1 VEVVDGSVMNKGEMK
16 EKRLDIIQK
25 LLELM
30 EQYRH
35 VDQYV

>member
-1 VEVVDGSVMNKGEMK
+1 MNKGKMK
-16 EKRLDIIQK
+16 EDRQDIFQK

-35 VDQYV
+35 VNQYV

>member
-1 VEVVDGSVMNKGEMK
+1 MNKGEMK